1 MAQCPPDCRPG
12 EVPLGR
18 RTGPP
23 LPEAEDGDS
32 ANRDELC
39 KILGPKLGRVL
50 PMAAAAT
57 PRGRPQYAAP
67 RDEIASS
74 ASGDRC
80 RSALE
85 PGLPVAT
92 CMVRALAEMDQN
104 NSRCSIHFLLQQSR
118 AGSLRELRSGR
129 AGPAYAAEAVPPGT
143 RYYLFSEI
151 FSPEWPVK
159 HPTGASGT
167 RAAP

>member
-39 KILGPKLGRVL
+39 KILSPKLGRVL
-50 PMAAAAT
+50 PMSAAAT
-57 PRGRPQYAAP
+57 PRGRPQYADP

-85 PGLPVAT
+85 PGCVYLNKGPRRDANASAA
-92 CMVRALAEMDQN
+92 RAPRARGEPAMLRIAGAY
-104 NSRCSIHFLLQQSR
+104 RRRKARPSR
-118 AGSLRELRSGR
+118 AERHPDGREITSVRN
-129 AGPAYAAEAVPPGT
+129 GPSPGKQKPQNRT
-143 RYYLFSEI
+143 
-151 FSPEWPVK
+151 SP
-159 HPTGASGT
+159 
-167 RAAP
+167 